1 MGAKK
6 GGEVTLSLAILP
18 LPLARQEPRPA
29 SPYGHGANGSK
40 PFGLTGPRGVRGG
53 IALSQLRGIL
63 FFNVLHM
70 TLHDTPF
77 REIAA
82 LNDQARTSFRG
93 CTLMLTK
100 GIFDL
105 PQAVQYEILQR
116 VRNFNTFTPD
126 NDPYGEHDFGA
137 FDF

>member
-1 MGAKK
+1 
-6 GGEVTLSLAILP
+6 
-18 LPLARQEPRPA
+18 
-29 SPYGHGANGSK
+29 
-40 PFGLTGPRGVRGG
+40 VRGG

-63 FFNVLHM
+63 FSNVLHM
-70 TLHDTPF
+70 TLYDTPF

-105 PQAVQYEILQR
+105 PRPVQCEILRR
-116 VRNFNTFTPD
+116 VRSFDNFTPD

-137 FDF
+137 FNF